1 MLATIIPLIALFLIV
16 WALATVIRSMR
27 APSKGLPAEERQ
39 IPDMTDD
46 GPSPRS
52 IMLRNQ
58 LSTLPYGDELARR
71 LWLRLMAQKP
81 RDGLVHEFH
90 KEFCGHGL
98 IHMGNGVMLADIYDG
113 GHSTGEPIARWT
125 SEAEFVAFFS
135 RQSDFSCSGWDENE
149 PVFFT
154 SDDWYRN
161 NQRLTRSAIDRFLN
175 G

>member
-1 MLATIIPLIALFLIV
+1 MLATIIPLIALSLIV
-16 WALATVIRSMR
+16 WALTTVVRSMR
-27 APSKGLPAEERQ
+27 DKSNVTPAEERQ

-58 LSTLPYGDELARR
+58 LSTLPYGDELART
-71 LWLRLMAQKP
+71 LWRRLMAQKP

-98 IHMGNGVMLADIYDG
+98 IRMGNGVMLADIYDG
-113 GHSTGEPIARWT
+113 GHSTGEPIAQWT
-125 SEAEFVAFFS
+125 SEAEFVAFFA
-135 RQSDFSCSGWDENE
+135 RQSDFTCSGWDESE